1 MCSIP
6 SCTVCNCIRGG
17 ANDGSNEPLV
27 LRFSVLQQFSVIR
40 GLSSTD
46 FLWPAKRDE
55 HDEVRL
61 SSNCFG
67 LDRKA
72 SILPAD

>member
-1 MCSIP
+1 MCSMP

-17 ANDGSNEPLV
+17 ANDGAYVLV
-27 LRFSVLQQFSVIR
+27 FRFSVMQHSVIR
-40 GLSSTD
+40 VSST
-46 FLWPAKRDE
+46 FLWPDNRDE